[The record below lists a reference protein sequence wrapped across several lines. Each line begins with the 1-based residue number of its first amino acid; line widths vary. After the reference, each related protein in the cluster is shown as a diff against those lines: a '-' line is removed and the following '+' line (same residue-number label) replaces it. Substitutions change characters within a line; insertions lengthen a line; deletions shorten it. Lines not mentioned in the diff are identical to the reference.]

1 MKQGTFN
8 RIFKVGNFIV
18 KLSKEHSS
26 VSEEIAMMGSDDIKK
41 YEKDINSVGVK
52 TSKVYL
58 HLKLKNKSLILQEY
72 IDGYTLQEYFES
84 LEISNV
90 EKLKMFRELIV
101 LYGKTL
107 QNDNLCLDWNL
118 KNFIISDGNI
128 YYIDYV
134 PALYKNKIKELQS
147 ERLEQYKT
155 SYLDRKIQLAGIMS
169 YAIVPFFNEN
179 KQELRQVFLCM
190 MSCIEEIL
198 NIKYDD
204 NYLTD
209 HVYIKKINMIFN
221 YLNSNQDYETFI
233 EQYKFITMEKTA
245 VKKKAL

>member
-1 MKQGTFN
+1 
-8 RIFKVGNFIV
+8 
-18 KLSKEHSS
+18 
-26 VSEEIAMMGSDDIKK
+26 
-41 YEKDINSVGVK
+41 
-52 TSKVYL
+52 
-58 HLKLKNKSLILQEY
+58 
-72 IDGYTLQEYFES
+72 
-84 LEISNV
+84 
-90 EKLKMFRELIV
+90 MFRELIV
-101 LYGKTL
+101 LYSKTL
-107 QNDNLCLDWNL
+107 RNDNLYLDWNL
-118 KNFIISDGNI
+118 KNFIISKGNI

-134 PALYKNKIKELQS
+134 PALYKNKIKELKS

-155 SYLDRKIQLAGIMS
+155 SYLDRKVQLARIMS

-179 KQELRQVFLCM
+179 KQELRKVFLCM

-233 EQYKFITMEKTA
+233 EKYKFITMEKTA

>member
-1 MKQGTFN
+1 
-8 RIFKVGNFIV
+8 
-18 KLSKEHSS
+18 
-26 VSEEIAMMGSDDIKK
+26 
-41 YEKDINSVGVK
+41 
-52 TSKVYL
+52 
-58 HLKLKNKSLILQEY
+58 
-72 IDGYTLQEYFES
+72 
-84 LEISNV
+84 
-90 EKLKMFRELIV
+90 MFRELIV
-101 LYGKTL
+101 LYSKTL
-107 QNDNLCLDWNL
+107 RNDNLYLDWNL
-118 KNFIISDGNI
+118 KNFIISKGNI

-134 PALYKNKIKELQS
+134 PALYKNKIKELKS

-155 SYLDRKIQLAGIMS
+155 SYLDRK
-169 YAIVPFFNEN
+169 
-179 KQELRQVFLCM
+179 VFLCM

-233 EQYKFITMEKTA
+233 EKYKFITMEKTA